1 VLLSLSL
8 GLPNARGAAGVTE
21 ESPASQNG
29 VLEIPDNVQ
38 FPPEFPRVAVAA
50 PLLRIAILENVT
62 SVRLTADAGVIVNDG
77 LPLSMPVEVAIDQG
91 EWVIRGLNPGPR
103 VVTEGRIS
111 IRPAQSNG
119 LLSVNGKA
127 YDGGVSIRKSA
138 GGLLVVNEIG
148 VEEYLR
154 GVVPS
159 EMPAAWP
166 VEALKAQAV
175 ISRTYALYQKEQRA
189 THDYDLASTVLD
201 QVYSGAGVGDSRTS
215 EAIEKTRG
223 EVLTYEGELALTF
236 FHSTSAGQTENA
248 ADHWDV
254 SFPYLVG
261 ASCPLD
267 QASPYYRWER
277 RFAREEVAR
286 RIRAYGYRVGDLVA
300 IRPVQWSQAGRLLK
314 IRVVHD
320 EGDLVLHGDHFRQA
334 IGYRDLPSTR
344 FTVDRFGK
352 EITIS
357 GMGYGHGVGLCQWG
371 ARALAEL
378 GWSYDQL
385 LRHYYPGAHVAPS
398 FGKAE

>member
-1 VLLSLSL
+1 MLN
-8 GLPNARGAAGVTE
+8 PRAAAGVAE
-21 ESPASQNG
+21 ESPTSQSDI
-29 VLEIPDNVQ
+29 LETPDSVQ
-38 FPPEFPRVAVAA
+38 PPPETTPA
-50 PLLRIAILENVT
+50 PVTPLLLRIAILENVA
-62 SVRLTADAGVIVNDG
+62 SVRLTADGGLMLNDAYDVSS
-77 LPLSMPVEVAIDQG
+77 LDISLNVG
-91 EWVIRGLNPGPR
+91 EWVIGGLPSGTMEVP
-103 VVTEGRIS
+103 EGRIS
-111 IRPAQSNG
+111 LRPKQTNG
-119 LLSVNGKA
+119 LLLVNGKP
-127 YDGGVSIRKSA
+127 YGGGVSIRKNA

-166 VEALKAQAV
+166 IEALKAQAV
-175 ISRTYALYQKEQRA
+175 ISRTYALYQKKERVA
-189 THDYDLASTVLD
+189 RDYDLASSVLD
-201 QVYSGAGVGDSRTS
+201 QVYAGAGVGDPRTS

-236 FHSTSAGQTENA
+236 FHSTSAGHTENA

-277 RFAREEVAR
+277 IFSREEMAR
-286 RIRAYGYRVGDLVA
+286 RIRAFGYRVGDLLA
-300 IRPVQWSQAGRLLK
+300 IRPVQWSAAGRLLK

-320 EGDLVLHGDHFRQA
+320 EGELVLHGDHFRQA

-344 FTVDRFGK
+344 FTIDRFGE

-385 LRHYYPGAHVAPS
+385 LRHYYPGARVAPS